1 MFKGLKNITVLA
13 VAVVVVVGIGYAGY
27 VSSHESSRGVSHES
41 SREEANPANQ
51 GVVRVADPAEQLR
64 VTLDPKNFQGDVR
77 KAYEAAERNP
87 GLLAQMHCYCGCDK
101 ADGHKNLL
109 DCFRDSH
116 GSTCAICVG
125 EARDA
130 EAMANRGVPV
140 EQIRDALRARYAAAH
155 GS

>member
-1 MFKGLKNITVLA
+1 MFKGLKKITVL
-13 VAVVVVVGIGYAGY
+13 VAAAVVVVGIGYAGF
-27 VSSHESSRGVSHES
+27 VS
-41 SREEANPANQ
+41 SREEAKPIT
-51 GVVRVADPAEQLR
+51 VAEGAACCLLKVNDPAEQLR

-87 GLLAQMHCYCGCDK
+87 ALLAQLHCYCGCDK

-109 DCFRDSH
+109 DCFRDTH

-140 EQIRDALRARYAAAH
+140 EQIRDALRARYAH

>member
-1 MFKGLKNITVLA
+1 MFKGLKGIIVLVAAAVLVVA
-13 VAVVVVVGIGYAGY
+13 VAYAGL
-27 VSSHESSRGVSHES
+27 VST
-41 SREEANPANQ
+41 REDAKP
-51 GVVRVADPAEQLR
+51 GVVPVAAGEDPAQQLR
-64 VTLDPKNFQGDVR
+64 VTLDPKNFQGEVR
-77 KAYEAAERNP
+77 QAYEAAERNP
-87 GLLAQMHCYCGCDK
+87 ALLAQMHCYCGCDK

-140 EQIRDALRARYAAAH
+140 EQIRDALRARYAH

>member
-1 MFKGLKNITVLA
+1 MFKGIKGALTMAACA
-13 VAVVVVVGIGYAGY
+13 VALAAVSYAGY
-27 VSSHESSRGVSHES
+27 VSINSDRNAAAGQVASSTAR
-41 SREEANPANQ
+41 
-51 GVVRVADPAEQLR
+51 DPGEQLR
-64 VTLDPKNFQGDVR
+64 ITLDPKGFQGNVR
-77 KAYEAAERNP
+77 EAYEVAERDP
-87 GLLAQMHCYCGCDK
+87 ALLAQLHCYCGCDK

-130 EAMANRGVPV
+130 SAMAARGVTI
-140 EQIRDALRARYAAAH
+140 EQIRDALRARYAH

>member
-1 MFKGLKNITVLA
+1 MFKGLKNITVL
-13 VAVVVVVGIGYAGY
+13 VAAAVVVVGIGYAGF
-27 VSSHESSRGVSHES
+27 VSSHESSHD
-41 SREEANPANQ
+41 EASA
-51 GVVRVADPAEQLR
+51 GIVRVADPAEQLR

-87 GLLAQMHCYCGCDK
+87 ALLAQLHCYCGCDK

-109 DCFRDSH
+109 DCFRDTH

-130 EAMANRGVPV
+130 EQMANRGVPV
-140 EQIRDALRARYAAAH
+140 EQIRDALRARYAH